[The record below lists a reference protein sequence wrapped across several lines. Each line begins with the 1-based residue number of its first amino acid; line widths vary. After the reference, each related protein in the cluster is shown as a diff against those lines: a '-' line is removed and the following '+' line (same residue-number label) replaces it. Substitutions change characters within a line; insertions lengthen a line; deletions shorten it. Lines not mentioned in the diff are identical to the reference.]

1 MSTYR
6 DYKGSGNMGI
16 LKWITGLLGSQAEAA
31 TVTAITPEVAV
42 KCSLPM
48 DDEEKNLVAVIAS
61 CIVGKDTPDAQ
72 LHIQRITRID

>member
-1 MSTYR
+1 
-6 DYKGSGNMGI
+6 MGI
-16 LKWITGLLGSQAEAA
+16 LKWIKGLLGSQAEPKPANVAAA
-31 TVTAITPEVAV
+31 TSEVAV

-61 CIVGKDTPDAQ
+61 CIVGKDTPEAQ